1 MINCYI
7 KKGNKL
13 FVVEGVDSLDNI
25 ENKNDVIWIDMLL
38 PILDEVKAIE
48 NLFDMTV
55 SSTITICAKE
65 EGPHRVEIKSTPTH
79 PKHRNEGGM
88 QGGGAREGW
97 KDPSNHIIDQVTCS
111 GGTNDRRYYYC

>member
-38 PILDEVKAIE
+38 PTLDEVKAIE
-48 NLFDMTV
+48 NLFDM
-55 SSTITICAKE
+55 KF
-65 EGPHRVEIKSTPTH
+65 
-79 PKHRNEGGM
+79 
-88 QGGGAREGW
+88 Q
-97 KDPSNHIIDQVTCS
+97 
-111 GGTNDRRYYYC
+111 